1 MGSSDPEPPRRD
13 PFGDNKIV
21 LLDQSIRKEITTQL
35 YSQFQINQFSEYSIA
50 LYPSVI
56 NQTDKNLRQ
65 HKKEFSDIQY
75 ESKNIT
81 KFRRI
86 SGLSLKQKGGH
97 PMEPTENSQ
106 FMA

>member
-35 YSQFQINQFSEYSIA
+35 YSQFQINQFSD
-50 LYPSVI
+50 VI